1 MIIFKTNQSMNK
13 SIINRNM
20 KKIETKENKSNSII

>member
-13 SIINRNM
+13 SIINSNM